1 MSSSEKD
8 LRTNSF
14 VIGVQVAQRAG
25 IVPADL
31 MTKIK
36 EMKKPCS
43 SCKRK
48 VHRDSGKLYMNEE
61 LPNLQQPKF
70 FCHSCYVRLIKLI
83 KLIKQ
88 G

>member
-1 MSSSEKD
+1 MIENDAKVLFED
-8 LRTNSF
+8 NNRKILK
-14 VIGVQVAQRAG
+14 VIYPDGSRG
-25 IVPADL
+25 F
-31 MTKIK
+31 KIK
-36 EMKKPCS
+36 EMQKPCS

-88 G
+88 R